1 MKNLT
6 EETLS
11 TERIF
16 SGKVVSLDVQ
26 TVKLP
31 NGKTSQREIIRHP
44 GAVAIL
50 PVDDEGNIILV
61 RQFRKALDQ
70 EILEIPAGKLEFG
83 EDPQEC
89 AKRELAEEI
98 GKKANSWQHLM
109 SIWSAPGFTDE
120 KIHIYLAKE
129 LADEV
134 ASLDEDEF
142 VIVEKYS
149 PEEIRNLVAQGKIED
164 TKTLLALL
172 ACGIIPAY
180 A

>member
-1 MKNLT
+1 M
-6 EETLS
+6 
-11 TERIF
+11 
-16 SGKVVSLDVQ
+16 
-26 TVKLP
+26 
-31 NGKTSQREIIRHP
+31 
-44 GAVAIL
+44 
-50 PVDDEGNIILV
+50 
-61 RQFRKALDQ
+61 DQ

-83 EDPQEC
+83 EDPLEC

-98 GKKANSWQHLM
+98 GKKAASWQHLM

-129 LADEV
+129 LSSEV

-142 VIVEKYS
+142 LFVEKYS
-149 PEEIRNLVAQGKIED
+149 PEEIQNLVDQRKIED

-172 ACGIIPAY
+172 ACGVIRQY